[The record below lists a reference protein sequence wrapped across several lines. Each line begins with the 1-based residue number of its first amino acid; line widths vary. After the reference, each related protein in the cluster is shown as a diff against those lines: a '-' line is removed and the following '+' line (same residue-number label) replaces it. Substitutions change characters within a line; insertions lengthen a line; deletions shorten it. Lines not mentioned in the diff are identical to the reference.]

1 MFFVDSDEEE
11 NKTKIIKKIQEDL
24 GISDKDVELFLNGFK
39 CKFSDHP
46 QSWNYCCH
54 LFYLLLNM
62 TQKIDL
68 NIKNEELISES
79 NINSFLH
86 AVQECSSNALEICV
100 KKQQNRI
107 TYNATTQTEEE
118 YQLLSSCVRVFSHL
132 FDIRIIN
139 SNSLFDDIKLDYIVG
154 VIAVI
159 TINKK
164 DSIEFQD
171 YLKKI
176 PTQFPREM
184 VFKFLMMIKGF
195 SGLSKE
201 YQTFVHRELMRSIRT
216 ENGFLMLCNNLLI
229 KADDSQNPLWQ
240 KCEIIAKIMQAVIAV
255 KSCRAFIVADIF
267 RTLDMSLKNENRDVA
282 GACVYVLKKFSEAE
296 DHELFNLIQQSIQKP
311 LEVLI
316 NPEVLIC
323 GAIVMEF
330 EELKAIL
337 DRFQLLFSNSTIAA
351 LPSKLLKDLLSI
363 LFHLYAIIPDLP
375 EKVKLSSTILFFL
388 SNRDN
393 VELQE
398 VIQRLRLKDVKDEF
412 KTHSRVIVKET
423 PTGCQIQIGSEITTF
438 DDTEAFLKLLKESN
452 NNLFIY
458 NVFLGLFNI
467 FAQIQ
472 ESKESFLSEYDVKEE
487 ELPEVLHK
495 MFFKKLAI
503 LEPLQEMV
511 SWKFL
516 HSQFNENSKELL
528 DVIRKILENSI
539 EKHSSAGSFD
549 DQTTIIFFSIYRELI
564 NKLKNAEHR
573 AEMQKDILKIKNKCR
588 SEQMRKQI
596 DLIFNVKQEESPS
609 MDPSLMAFE
618 DAMKHLRS
626 SEIYCKVYGSDLLIK
641 LLKKRDP
648 QALVNRHTILAV
660 ALQNLKETES
670 YAYLNVI
677 RLLVVLT
684 HFMDSEVID
693 ALMMEYK
700 NHELEIDERL
710 KIGEVI
716 LKVTEDLGETSVKFK
731 TSLVHCFLLG
741 SRDLNQEFRTSSLV
755 NLGTICRILSYQ
767 IHSFFQEVSRL
778 PFSGGSPKIINYY
791 FLQQMFLQ
799 LESIVKCDDYLPS
812 KRAAAMVLSQILAG
826 LPNLMEFQDF
836 LLPIYRLLKEI
847 LANESDPQTR
857 IHAEIGL
864 DHLKTKTKDFLNPK
878 LLAEKEIKIS
888 LDNNP
893 NKLNEIRFK

>member
-1 MFFVDSDEEE
+1 MTNSNYSFVDSDVEE
-11 NKTKIIKKIQEDL
+11 NRTKIIKRIQEEL
-24 GISDKDVELFLNGFK
+24 GISDRDVEFFLSGSK
-39 CKFSDHP
+39 CKFFNYP
-46 QSWNYCCH
+46 QSWNYCCY
-54 LFYLLLNM
+54 LFYLLLNI

-68 NIKNEELISES
+68 NIKNEEVISES
-79 NINSFLH
+79 NINSILH
-86 AVQECSSNALEICV
+86 AIQECSTNGLELCV

-118 YQLLSSCVRVFSHL
+118 YQLLSSCVRIFSHL

-159 TINKK
+159 SFNKE
-164 DSIEFQD
+164 DTIEFQE
-171 YLKKI
+171 YLKNI
-176 PTQFPREM
+176 STQFPQEM

-229 KADDSQNPLWQ
+229 KAEDSQNPIWQ
-240 KCEIIAKIMQAVIAV
+240 KCEIIAKILQAVIAV
-255 KSCRAFIVADIF
+255 KSCRAFIVTEIF
-267 RTLDMSLKNENRDVA
+267 RTLDISLKNENRDVA
-282 GACVYVLKKFSEAE
+282 GACVFVLKKFSETQDNE
-296 DHELFNLIQQSIQKP
+296 FLNLIQQNIQKSF
-311 LEVLI
+311 EVLI
-316 NPEVLIC
+316 NPEILIC

-330 EELKAIL
+330 EELKAVL
-337 DRFQLLFSNSTIAA
+337 DRLQSLFSNSTIAA
-351 LPSKLLKDLLSI
+351 LPSRLLKDILSI
-363 LFHLYAIIPDLP
+363 LFQLYAMMPDLP
-375 EKVKLSSTILFFL
+375 EKQKLSSTILYFL
-388 SNRDN
+388 SNRET

-398 VIQRLRLKDVKDEF
+398 IIQRLRLKDGENDLKI
-412 KTHSRVIVKET
+412 HSRIVVKNT
-423 PTGCQIQIGSEITTF
+423 PNGCQIQIGSEIATF

-472 ESKESFLSEYDVKEE
+472 ENKQSFLSGYDVEE
-487 ELPEVLHK
+487 DELPEVLHR

-503 LEPLQEMV
+503 LEPLQEMI

-516 HSQFNENSKELL
+516 HSQFNENSKKLL
-528 DVIRKILENSI
+528 DVIRKILENSV

-573 AEMQKDILKIKNKCR
+573 AEMKKKILKIKDKCR

-618 DAMKHLRS
+618 DAMKLLRS

-693 ALMMEYK
+693 ALMVEYK
-700 NHELEIDERL
+700 NHDLEIDERL

-716 LKVTEDLGETSVKFK
+716 LKVTEELGETSAKFK

-741 SRDLNQEFRTSSLV
+741 SRDTHQEFRTSSLV

-767 IHSFFQEVSRL
+767 IHSFFQEVS
-778 PFSGGSPKIINYY
+778 
-791 FLQQMFLQ
+791 
-799 LESIVKCDDYLPS
+799 
-812 KRAAAMVLSQILAG
+812 VLSFSI
-826 LPNLMEFQDF
+826 
-836 LLPIYRLLKEI
+836 
-847 LANESDPQTR
+847 
-857 IHAEIGL
+857 
-864 DHLKTKTKDFLNPK
+864 
-878 LLAEKEIKIS
+878 
-888 LDNNP
+888 
-893 NKLNEIRFK
+893 

>member
-1 MFFVDSDEEE
+1 MEE
-11 NKTKIIKKIQEDL
+11 NKTKIIKTIQEEL
-24 GISDKDVELFLNGFK
+24 VISEKDVELFLNGFK
-39 CKFSDHP
+39 FKFSNHST
-46 QSWNYCCH
+46 SWKYCCY
-54 LFYLLLNM
+54 LFYILLKI

-68 NIKNEELISES
+68 NIKNEEVVSES
-79 NINSFLH
+79 NINSILH
-86 AVQECSSNALEICV
+86 AFQECSTNGLEVCV

-107 TYNATTQTEEE
+107 TYNASNQTEEE
-118 YQLLSSCVRVFSHL
+118 YQMLSSCVRIFSHL

-159 TINKK
+159 SINKEEL
-164 DSIEFQD
+164 IEFQE

-176 PTQFPREM
+176 PSQFPREM

-201 YQTFVHRELMRSIRT
+201 YQTLVHRELMRSIRT

-229 KADDSQNPLWQ
+229 KAEDSQNPLWQ

-255 KSCRAFIVADIF
+255 KSCRAFIVTEIF
-267 RTLDMSLKNENRDVA
+267 RTLDNSLKNENRDVA
-282 GACVYVLKKFSEAE
+282 GACVYVLKKFSETQ
-296 DHELFNLIQQSIQKP
+296 DNELLNLIQQSIQKP

-316 NPEVLIC
+316 NPEILIC
-323 GAIVMEF
+323 GAIVMDY
-330 EELKAIL
+330 EELKVVL
-337 DRFQLLFSNSTIAA
+337 DRLQSLFSNSTIAA
-351 LPSKLLKDLLSI
+351 LPSRLLKDLLTI
-363 LFHLYAIIPDLP
+363 LFHLYAMMPDLP
-375 EKVKLSSTILFFL
+375 EKQKLSSTILFFL
-388 SNRDN
+388 SNRETI
-393 VELQE
+393 ELQE
-398 VIQRLRLKDVKDEF
+398 VIQRLRLKDSENNLKI
-412 KTHSRVIVKET
+412 HSRVIVKDT
-423 PTGCQIQIGSEITTF
+423 VTGCQIQIGSEIVTF

-472 ESKESFLSEYDVKEE
+472 ESKESFLSGYDVEE
-487 ELPEVLHK
+487 DELPEVLHK

-528 DVIRKILENSI
+528 DVIRKILENSV
-539 EKHSSAGSFD
+539 EKRSSAGSFD

-564 NKLKNAEHR
+564 YKLKHAEHR
-573 AEMQKDILKIKNKCR
+573 AEMQKDILKIKDKCR

-596 DLIFNVKQEESPS
+596 DLIFNVKQEEIPS
-609 MDPSLMAFE
+609 IDPSLMAFE
-618 DAMKHLRS
+618 DAMKLLRS

-693 ALMMEYK
+693 ALMVEYK
-700 NHELEIDERL
+700 NQELEIDERL

-716 LKVTEDLGETSVKFK
+716 LKVTEDLGEASVKFK

-741 SRDLNQEFRTSSLV
+741 SRDTNQEFRTSSLV

-767 IHSFFQEVSRL
+767 IHNFFQEVS
-778 PFSGGSPKIINYY
+778 
-791 FLQQMFLQ
+791 
-799 LESIVKCDDYLPS
+799 
-812 KRAAAMVLSQILAG
+812 
-826 LPNLMEFQDF
+826 
-836 LLPIYRLLKEI
+836 LLYSSTSTRTLLKI
-847 LANESDPQTR
+847 L
-857 IHAEIGL
+857 IL
-864 DHLKTKTKDFLNPK
+864 F
-878 LLAEKEIKIS
+878 
-888 LDNNP
+888 
-893 NKLNEIRFK
+893 

>member
-1 MFFVDSDEEE
+1 MGEVDLQLLFSVLEKIQGLDSDVEE
-11 NKTKIIKKIQEDL
+11 NRTKIIKTIQEDL
-24 GISDKDVELFLNGFK
+24 GISDRDVELFLSRFK
-39 CKFSDHP
+39 CKFSNHP
-46 QSWNYCCH
+46 QSWNYCCYI
-54 LFYLLLNM
+54 FYLLLNI

-68 NIKNEELISES
+68 NIKNEEVITES
-79 NINSFLH
+79 NINSILH
-86 AVQECSSNALEICV
+86 AFQECSTNGLELCV

-107 TYNATTQTEEE
+107 TYNATSQTDEE
-118 YQLLSSCVRVFSHL
+118 YQLLSSCVRIFSRL

-139 SNSLFDDIKLDYIVG
+139 SNSLYDDIKLDYIVG

-159 TINKK
+159 SINKE
-164 DSIEFQD
+164 DSIEFQE

-176 PTQFPREM
+176 PSQFSREM

-229 KADDSQNPLWQ
+229 KAEDSQNPLWQ

-255 KSCRAFIVADIF
+255 KSCRDFIVTEIF
-267 RTLDMSLKNENRDVA
+267 RTLDISLKNENRDVA
-282 GACVYVLKKFSEAE
+282 GACIYVLKKFSETQ
-296 DHELFNLIQQSIQKP
+296 DDTLLNMIQESIQNP

-316 NPEVLIC
+316 NPDILIC
-323 GAIVMEF
+323 GAIIMDY
-330 EELKAIL
+330 EELKVVL
-337 DRFQLLFSNSTIAA
+337 DRLQSLFSNSTIAA
-351 LPSKLLKDLLSI
+351 LPSRLLKDLLPI
-363 LFHLYAIIPDLP
+363 LFHLYAMMPDLP
-375 EKVKLSSTILFFL
+375 EKQKLSSTILFFL
-388 SNRDN
+388 SNRETI
-393 VELQE
+393 ELQE
-398 VIQRLRLKDVKDEF
+398 VIQRLRLKDGEDNLKI
-412 KTHSRVIVKET
+412 HSRVIVKEALN
-423 PTGCQIQIGSEITTF
+423 GCQIQIGSEIATF

-458 NVFLGLFNI
+458 DVFLGLFNI

-472 ESKESFLSEYDVKEE
+472 ESKETFLSGYDVEE
-487 ELPEVLHK
+487 DELPEVLHK

-528 DVIRKILENSI
+528 DVIKKILENSV
-539 EKHSSAGSFD
+539 EKNSSAGSFD

-573 AEMQKDILKIKNKCR
+573 AEMQKEILKIKDKCR

-618 DAMKHLRS
+618 DAMKLLRS

-660 ALQNLKETES
+660 AMQNLKETES

-693 ALMMEYK
+693 ALMVEYK

-710 KIGEVI
+710 KTGEVI
-716 LKVTEDLGETSVKFK
+716 LKVTEELGETSVKYK

-741 SRDLNQEFRTSSLV
+741 SRDTNQEFRTSSLV

-767 IHSFFQEVSRL
+767 IHTFFQE
-778 PFSGGSPKIINYY
+778 
-791 FLQQMFLQ
+791 MFLQ

-812 KRAAAMVLSQILAG
+812 KRAAAMVLSQILVG

-836 LLPIYRLLKEI
+836 LLPIYRLLKDI
-847 LANESDPQTR
+847 LENEPDPQTR

-888 LDNNP
+888 LDSNP

>member
-1 MFFVDSDEEE
+1 MEEVDLQLIFSVLEKIQGLDSDVEE
-11 NKTKIIKKIQEDL
+11 NRTKIIKTIQEDL
-24 GISDKDVELFLNGFK
+24 EISDKDVELFLHGFK
-39 CKFSDHP
+39 CKFSNHP
-46 QSWNYCCH
+46 QSWNYCCY
-54 LFYLLLNM
+54 LFYLLFNI

-68 NIKNEELISES
+68 NIKNEEVITES
-79 NINSFLH
+79 NINSILH
-86 AVQECSSNALEICV
+86 AFQECSTNGLELCV

-118 YQLLSSCVRVFSHL
+118 YQLLSSCLRIFSGL

-139 SNSLFDDIKLDYIVG
+139 SNSLYDDIKLDYIVG

-159 TINKK
+159 SINKE
-164 DSIEFQD
+164 DSIEFQE

-176 PTQFPREM
+176 PSQFPREM

-229 KADDSQNPLWQ
+229 KAEDSQNPLWQ

-255 KSCRAFIVADIF
+255 KSCRAFIVTEIF
-267 RTLDMSLKNENRDVA
+267 RTLDISLKNENHDVA
-282 GACVYVLKKFSEAE
+282 GACIYVLKKFSETQ
-296 DHELFNLIQQSIQKP
+296 DDTLLNMIQESIQNP

-316 NPEVLIC
+316 NPEFLIC
-323 GAIVMEF
+323 GAIVMNY
-330 EELKAIL
+330 EELKVVL
-337 DRFQLLFSNSTIAA
+337 DRLQSLFSNSTIAA
-351 LPSKLLKDLLSI
+351 LPSRLLKDLLPI
-363 LFHLYAIIPDLP
+363 LFQLYAMMPELP
-375 EKVKLSSTILFFL
+375 EKQKLSSTILFFL
-388 SNRDN
+388 SNREPI
-393 VELQE
+393 ELQE
-398 VIQRLRLKDVKDEF
+398 VIQSLRLKNGENNLKI
-412 KTHSRVIVKET
+412 HSRVIVKESL
-423 PTGCQIQIGSEITTF
+423 TGCQIQIGSEIATF

-458 NVFLGLFNI
+458 DVFLGLFNI

-472 ESKESFLSEYDVKEE
+472 ESKESFLSGYDVEE
-487 ELPEVLHK
+487 DELPEVLHK

-528 DVIRKILENSI
+528 DVIRKILEKSV
-539 EKHSSAGSFD
+539 EKPSSVGSFD

-564 NKLKNAEHR
+564 NKLKKAEHR
-573 AEMQKDILKIKNKCR
+573 AEMQKEILKIKDKCR

-618 DAMKHLRS
+618 DAMKLLRS

-660 ALQNLKETES
+660 AMQNLKETES

-684 HFMDSEVID
+684 HFLDSEVID
-693 ALMMEYK
+693 ALMVEYK
-700 NHELEIDERL
+700 NQEIEIDERL

-716 LKVTEDLGETSVKFK
+716 LKVTEELGETSIKYK

-741 SRDLNQEFRTSSLV
+741 SRDTNQEFRTSSLV

-767 IHSFFQEVSRL
+767 IHTFFQE
-778 PFSGGSPKIINYY
+778 
-791 FLQQMFLQ
+791 MFLQ

-836 LLPIYRLLKEI
+836 LLPIYRLLKDI
-847 LANESDPQTR
+847 LANEPDPQTR

-888 LDNNP
+888 LDSNP

>member
-1 MFFVDSDEEE
+1 MTNSNYSVFLDSDVEE
-11 NKTKIIKKIQEDL
+11 NRTKIIKTIEEVL
-24 GISDKDVELFLNGFK
+24 VISEKNVELFLSGFK
-39 CKFSDHP
+39 CKFSNHL
-46 QSWNYCCH
+46 QSWKYCCY
-54 LFYLLLNM
+54 LLYLLLNI
-62 TQKIDL
+62 TQKLDL
-68 NIKNEELISES
+68 NIKNEEVVSES
-79 NINSFLH
+79 NINSILH
-86 AVQECSSNALEICV
+86 AFQECSTNGMEVCV

-107 TYNATTQTEEE
+107 TYNASTQTEEE
-118 YQLLSSCVRVFSHL
+118 YQMLSSCVRIFSHL

-159 TINKK
+159 TINNE
-164 DSIEFQD
+164 DSIEFQE
-171 YLKKI
+171 YLKKV
-176 PTQFPREM
+176 PSQFPREM

-229 KADDSQNPLWQ
+229 KAEDSQNPLWQ

-255 KSCRAFIVADIF
+255 KSCRAFIVTEIF
-267 RTLDMSLKNENRDVA
+267 RTLDISLKNENRDVA
-282 GACVYVLKKFSEAE
+282 GASVYVLKKFSETQ
-296 DHELFNLIQQSIQKP
+296 DDELLNLIQQSIQNP

-316 NPEVLIC
+316 NPEILIC
-323 GAIVMEF
+323 GAIVMDY
-330 EELKAIL
+330 EELKAVL
-337 DRFQLLFSNSTIAA
+337 DRLQSLFSNSTIAA
-351 LPSKLLKDLLSI
+351 LPSIILKDLLPI
-363 LFHLYAIIPDLP
+363 LFHLYAMMPDLP
-375 EKVKLSSTILFFL
+375 DKQKLSSTILFFL
-388 SNRDN
+388 SNRETI
-393 VELQE
+393 ELQE
-398 VIQRLRLKDVKDEF
+398 VIQLLRLKDGENNLKI
-412 KTHSRVIVKET
+412 HSRVIVKDT
-423 PTGCQIQIGSEITTF
+423 VIGCQIQIGSEIVTF

-452 NNLFIY
+452 NNLFIH

-472 ESKESFLSEYDVKEE
+472 ESKESFLSGYDVEE
-487 ELPEVLHK
+487 DELPEVLHK
-495 MFFKKLAI
+495 LFFKKLAI

-528 DVIRKILENSI
+528 DVIRKILENSV

-564 NKLKNAEHR
+564 NKLKNTEDR
-573 AEMQKDILKIKNKCR
+573 AEMQKKILKIKDKCR
-588 SEQMRKQI
+588 SKQMRKQI
-596 DLIFNVKQEESPS
+596 DLIFNVKQEESPL

-618 DAMKHLRS
+618 DAMKLLRS

-693 ALMMEYK
+693 ALMVEYK

-741 SRDLNQEFRTSSLV
+741 SRDTNQEFRTSSLV
-755 NLGTICRILSYQ
+755 NLGTICRILCYQ
-767 IHSFFQEVSRL
+767 IHTFFQEVSLLSFSTSTRL
-778 PFSGGSPKIINYY
+778 
-791 FLQQMFLQ
+791 
-799 LESIVKCDDYLPS
+799 
-812 KRAAAMVLSQILAG
+812 
-826 LPNLMEFQDF
+826 
-836 LLPIYRLLKEI
+836 
-847 LANESDPQTR
+847 
-857 IHAEIGL
+857 
-864 DHLKTKTKDFLNPK
+864 
-878 LLAEKEIKIS
+878 
-888 LDNNP
+888 
-893 NKLNEIRFK
+893 